1 MYTTGIVLCLRL
13 VTFIIFARKIWIG
26 NTLYEN
32 FKWIS
37 ISVILLC
44 KIFCQHLMHR
54 VFLLAI
60 GTVMYA
66 LDTQ

>member
-26 NTLYEN
+26 NTLHEN
-32 FKWIS
+32 FKWDIY
-37 ISVILLC
+37 LC
-44 KIFCQHLMHR
+44 DLTIIFCQHLMHR